1 MFGNTPLFFS
11 ARGIVANKMRKKK
24 VKTMYSDK
32 KFNELIN
39 SYYEYKD
46 QHPYRGAEWRANG
59 ENARACVG
67 ILTQIGEQIRQ
78 LINDENLV
86 HGHRYEVYVSQGVG
100 CFPRLP
106 WVGFLF
112 SNERPTHGVYPVFGF
127 FNNDA
132 GCYFAF
138 SKSFEGE
145 DEFANLC
152 DMANVPVDVSTRWNR
167 IGFSTHGRLALSD
180 GLPMVKTRDERIA
193 KKELAEAIRSAFNA
207 YVHYRGL

>member
-1 MFGNTPLFFS
+1 MPHKRRGDWEHATLLS

-46 QHPYRGAEWRANG
+46 KHPYRGAEWRANG

-86 HGHRYEVYVSQGVG
+86 HGYHYEVHVSQGVG
-100 CFPRLP
+100 CFPRSP
-106 WVGFLF
+106 WVGLLF
-112 SNERPTHGVYPVFGF
+112 NNERPTHGVYPVFGF

-132 GCYFAF
+132 GCYLPARNHSRVKMSLLTFAIWRM
-138 SKSFEGE
+138 
-145 DEFANLC
+145 C
-152 DMANVPVDVSTRWNR
+152 
-167 IGFSTHGRLALSD
+167 RLMFQQ
-180 GLPMVKTRDERIA
+180 GGIA
-193 KKELAEAIRSAFNA
+193 
-207 YVHYRGL
+207 